1 MSEAINSFEQ
11 HFLRLIARRS
21 DQLPAIVRSLIQ
33 KLVLSSVN
41 QHSCV
46 DLSDETEETLEL
58 LQGHPAFGDPSAQ
71 TPFVISQN
79 RLYLRRYY
87 RFETEVA
94 AMITA
99 RNLALPIPDTDILK
113 DKLDEHF
120 GAEPENKQKMAALLA
135 ISRKMAIVTGGP
147 GTGKT
152 STVVK
157 MLDILLEESP
167 DIHIRLAAPTGKAAM
182 RLGDSIREWAYEK
195 NLTLE
200 VQTLHRLLG
209 IRRDGRT
216 WRHGPSNR
224 ISADLLIVDEASMI
238 DLPMMHRL
246 LAALQDNTRLILLGD
261 PDQLPSVDTGNVL
274 ADLCAGDSGF
284 SDEFARF
291 AEPFVGEVPAT
302 SQHHRLTDAVCR
314 LEKSYRFGED
324 SAIGKLALA
333 IRRAETRMADSDNS
347 VAWFPDADSDQ
358 LFGYW
363 QDYLDLLTSGHTG
376 TGRLLDAFER
386 ARILCSRRGGDW
398 GVTRLN
404 EALETIL
411 ETRGLKEPGKSF
423 YPGRPVLV
431 TRNDYNLGVF
441 NGDIGICTPIA
452 DGDFIVH
459 FPGKEAAI
467 LASRLPEHET
477 CFAMTVHKAQGSE
490 FGHVMLVLGSES
502 TEEASSLMTRELIYT
517 AVTRAR
523 QSISIYSSKDTWE
536 RALARRSTRVSGM
549 TGFLGIEQTGNAVS
563 EQGQMDLF

>member
-11 HFLRLIARRS
+11 HFLRLIASRS
-21 DQLPAIVRSLIQ
+21 DQLPAVIRSLIQ
-33 KLVLSSVN
+33 RLVQSSVN

-46 DLSDETEETLEL
+46 DLSDETEETLML
-58 LQGHPAFGDPSAQ
+58 MQDHPAFGDPSAQ

-99 RNLALPIPDTDILK
+99 RNLTLPIPDADILK

-120 GAEPENKQKMAALLA
+120 GAEPENKQKLAALLA
-135 ISRKMAIVTGGP
+135 ISRKLAIVTGGP

-182 RLGDSIREWAYEK
+182 RLGDSIREWADEK
-195 NLTLE
+195 NLALE
-200 VQTLHRLLG
+200 IQTLHRLLG

-216 WRHGPSNR
+216 WRHGPGNPV
-224 ISADLLIVDEASMI
+224 SADLLIVDEASMI

-246 LAALQDNTRLILLGD
+246 LVALQDNTRLILLGD

-274 ADLCAGDSGF
+274 ADLCAGDSGY

-302 SQHHRLTDAVCR
+302 AQQHRLTDAVCR
-314 LEKSYRFGED
+314 LEKSYRFDED

-333 IRRAETRMADSDNS
+333 IRHAETHIDDSDNS
-347 VAWFPDADSDQ
+347 ATWVTEANPDQ
-358 LFGYW
+358 LLEYW
-363 QDYLDLLTSGHTG
+363 QDYLA
-376 TGRLLDAFER
+376 LLDAGDTPVEKLLETFEQ

-398 GVTRLN
+398 GVSRLN
-404 EALETIL
+404 ESLENIL
-411 ETRGLKEPGKSF
+411 ETRGLKEADKAF

-441 NGDIGICTPIA
+441 NGDIGICTPIN
-452 DGDFIVH
+452 DGDYIVH
-459 FPGKEAAI
+459 FPGKEAGI

-477 CFAMTVHKAQGSE
+477 CFAMTVYKAQGSE
-490 FGHVMLVLGSES
+490 FDHVMLVLGSES

-517 AVTRAR
+517 AVTRAK
-523 QSISIYSSKDTWE
+523 QSISIYTSEDTW
-536 RALARRSTRVSGM
+536 RQAMARRSGRVSGM
-549 TGFLGIEQTGNAVS
+549 THFLGIDQSKNSGTET
-563 EQGQMDLF
+563 GQMDLF